1 MPTNHH
7 QGPGPSQARC
17 IVTPASAARGKR
29 VREPTKN
36 FSGLFRGKFPSRKLG
51 RMVHWESLLERDA
64 ILLFEF
70 SPRVATFREQ
80 PYSISYFHTGRMRRY
95 TPDFELTFRSGHT
108 ELVEVKPW
116 VKLQKSDE
124 QQRFE
129 AIGSYFNARDMRFR
143 ILSDLEIRKR
153 PLLDNLRLLY
163 RCRTPQLS
171 NGESRQLVEVLHRVK
186 TPVFEEAVRTLGSE
200 QAFWQLVELGIIAV
214 NLTEQICNTTRYT
227 LNLEGIDDET
237 IYF

>member
-1 MPTNHH
+1 MSTNRH
-7 QGPGPSQARC
+7 QGPGPNRVRC

-36 FSGLFRGKFPSRKLG
+36 FSGLFRGKFPSRKTG

-64 ILLFEF
+64 ILLYEF
-70 SPRVATFREQ
+70 SPGIATFREQ
-80 PYSISYFHTGRMRRY
+80 PYSISYFHAGRMRRY
-95 TPDFELTFRSGHT
+95 TPDFELTFRSGRT

-116 VKLQKSDE
+116 IKLQKTDE

-129 AIGSYFNARDMRFR
+129 AIGSYLNARGQRFR
-143 ILSDLEIRKR
+143 LLSDLEIRKR

-163 RCRTPQLS
+163 RYRTPQLL
-171 NGESRQLVEVLHRVK
+171 NDESHRLVEMLKQVR
-186 TPVFEEAVRTLGSE
+186 TPVFEELVRTLGSE
-200 QAFWQLVELGIIAV
+200 KAFWQLVELGKIV
-214 NLTEQICNTTRYT
+214 VDLTEQVSKTTRYT
-227 LNLEGIDDET
+227 LNLEGDDDET